1 MSLVLKGLVTED
13 VFSQKRNL
21 FMAITTF
28 NSLVK
33 MESKMII
40 NINNYKKN
48 NKKLKTR
55 YSKWGP
61 NELKEYRS
69 SIGLTQIEM
78 GFELGMSARM
88 YRFYES
94 GHTRVSLLIEYA
106 MKHLFAVDYLNKNSM
121 RG

>member
-1 MSLVLKGLVTED
+1 MD
-13 VFSQKRNL
+13 
-21 FMAITTF
+21 ITTF

-55 YSKWGP
+55 YSKWDP

-69 SIGLTQIEM
+69 SIGLTQKEM

-106 MKHLFAVDYLNKNSM
+106 MKHLFAVVISIKILCGGDKLLISNVGRLGTSLL
-121 RG
+121 

>member
-1 MSLVLKGLVTED
+1 
-13 VFSQKRNL
+13 
-21 FMAITTF
+21 MAITTF

-48 NKKLKTR
+48 NKKLKIR

-69 SIGLTQIEM
+69 SIGLTQKEM

-94 GHTRVSLLIEYA
+94 GNTRVSLLIEYA